1 MKQTFKLS
9 SKIRLTIKHTIQNA
23 LISLFTIV
31 TLVSCTQQSAQKD
44 CSTYEEAKIPV
55 EVTTDWTAVSAGLQA
70 SIGSIDNLYMQ
81 HEVPEVAQSA
91 NWSGR
96 AWKGE
101 RISAQIVLW
110 SKESVPSVELKLSD
124 FKTENGATIS
134 ADNTQTRFVR
144 YVITDE
150 FAGGCGHRKP
160 EDFAQS
166 LSPDALD
173 NVDCMNI
180 DAETTRPVWISIDV
194 PSDAVAGNYTAN
206 LELFANGKK
215 KQSFTLNLNV
225 LDKTLPHYT
234 NWSFHLD
241 LWQNPYAVA
250 RTEGVEPWSEAHW
263 EALKPAMQMLA
274 NAGQKVITAT
284 LNKRPWNGQ
293 TEDPFDSMI
302 EWKKKTDGTWEY
314 DYTAFDNW
322 VEFMMDLG
330 ITKQIN
336 CYSMV
341 PWGNIFFYFDEE
353 TNEEVKMTAAP
364 GTKEYAELWKPFL
377 IDFTKHL
384 KTKGWENKTLIAMD
398 ERLPDE
404 MKAVLSLLNEI
415 APSLGVALA
424 DNQKS
429 YKLYPDQL
437 VDLCVA
443 HGATVDAKDRAYRA
457 EKNYVTTWYVCC
469 VEKFPNTHTFSQPT
483 EAAFIGW
490 YTMAAD
496 FDGFLRWAYHSYT
509 KDALVDSR
517 FRTWP
522 AGECF
527 LVYPNARSSIRF
539 ERLMEGVQD
548 AEKIRI
554 VRNELEKDA
563 SAKGKQKLTK
573 LNEILEAFN
582 VLERPENIKEMLA
595 NGKEFLNNEAL
606 FNLK

>member
-1 MKQTFKLS
+1 MKVSNQKTLLLLLAVLFLSACNQQTTK
-9 SKIRLTIKHTIQNA
+9 R
-23 LISLFTIV
+23 
-31 TLVSCTQQSAQKD
+31 D
-44 CSTYEEAKIPV
+44 CSTYEEAKLPV

-81 HEVPEVAQSA
+81 HEVPEVTQST
-91 NWSGR
+91 NWSGK

-101 RISAQIVLW
+101 RMSAQIVLW
-110 SKESVPSVELKLSD
+110 SKDSVQSVELKLSD
-124 FKTENGATIS
+124 FKTEEGATIS
-134 ADNTQTRFVR
+134 ADNTETRFVR

-215 KQSFTLNLNV
+215 KQTFTLTLNV

-234 NWSFHLD
+234 DWSFHLD

-314 DYTAFDNW
+314 DYTVFDNW

-364 GTKEYAELWKPFL
+364 GTKEYADLWKPFL
-377 IDFTKHL
+377 TDFTEHL
-384 KTKGWENKTLIAMD
+384 KAKGWENKTLIAMD
-398 ERLPDE
+398 ERGPEE
-404 MKAVLSLLNEI
+404 MKAMLSLLKEA
-415 APSLGVALA
+415 APTLGVALA
-424 DNQKS
+424 DNHKS

-443 HGATVDAKDRAYRA
+443 HGATVEPEDRAYRA
-457 EKNYVTTWYVCC
+457 EKGYVTTWYVCC
-469 VEKFPNTHTFSQPT
+469 SDKFPNVFTFSQPT
-483 EAAFIGW
+483 EGAFIGW

-496 FDGFLRWAYHSYT
+496 FDGFLRWAYNSYT

-522 AGECF
+522 AGDTYI
-527 LVYPNARSSIRF
+527 VYPGGRSSIRF
-539 ERLMEGVQD
+539 ERLMEGIQD

-554 VRNELEKDA
+554 VRDELEEDT
-563 SAKGKQKLTK
+563 STEGKQKLAEF
-573 LNEILEAFN
+573 NEMLEAYN
-582 VLERPENIKEMLA
+582 VLERPENLGAMLA
-595 NGKEFLNNEAL
+595 KGKEFLNN
-606 FNLK
+606 